1 MTKNEVKITVEEA
14 NEEFLLPL
22 KGLLTWRCGSAGFKS
37 KVAKLEREVR
47 RAANAELGLLTTT
60 EEKLIRLI
68 NVERNRAQKAKEQF
82 VPTDQIFDL
91 QDDVATLKKEAY
103 AKVLTIKSEPIV
115 VSDLPL
121 SEDID
126 KEQSYNYTFTNNE
139 GQRENKQFSPNT
151 LIGILSGVFIID

>member
-1 MTKNEVKITVEEA
+1 M
-14 NEEFLLPL
+14 
-22 KGLLTWRCGSAGFKS
+22 
-37 KVAKLEREVR
+37 
-47 RAANAELGLLTTT
+47 TTT

-82 VPTDQIFDL
+82 FPTDQIFDL
-91 QDDVATLKKEAY
+91 QDDVAMLKKEAY
-103 AKVLTIKSEPIV
+103 AKVLTIKSEPIK

-126 KEQSYNYTFTNNE
+126 KEQSFNYTFTNNE